1 MIKLMSNLYISN
13 LCSDEKN
20 FKQLLNIIIKYK
32 NAIQGLDLAPLNVIK
47 NWQNYEKKS
56 KSIYNLI
63 KKKNLKVNAIQGIFF
78 KKHINLIN
86 DFFTND
92 KEIIS
97 HIKKIINICKI
108 FHCKKIIFGSAEF
121 RNRKNHS
128 VKYANLV
135 FVKFIEKII
144 PLLEE
149 KKITF
154 CIETIP
160 KIYNSDYLYK
170 FYQTCKIVKRFN
182 NKFVKINFDSGIFFN
197 SRFDKN
203 KFIDNLNLISN
214 IQISEPYCNFFTN
227 PTKYNLLFLNVLKK
241 ISYKGTISLE
251 IIAKKFEKKKIEK
264 SINNFINFFN

>member
-1 MIKLMSNLYISN
+1 MNNLFISN

-20 FKQLLNIIIKYK
+20 FKQLLNIIIKY
-32 NAIQGLDLAPLNVIK
+32 NSAIQGLDLAPLNVIK
-47 NWQNYEKKS
+47 NWENYEKKS

-78 KKHINLIN
+78 KKEINLIN

-92 KEIIS
+92 KEIIR
-97 HIKKIINICKI
+97 HIKKIIYICKI

-128 VKYANLV
+128 VKYADLV
-135 FVKFIEKII
+135 FIKFIEKII

-170 FYQTCKIVKRFN
+170 FYQTCKIVKHLN
-182 NKFVKINFDSGIFFN
+182 NKFVKINFDSGIFFKSKFN
-197 SRFDKN
+197 KN
-203 KFIDNLNLISN
+203 IFIDNLNLIN
-214 IQISEPYCNFFTN
+214 NVQISQPYCNFFIN
-227 PTKYNLLFLNVLKK
+227 PTKYNFHFLNVLKK
-241 ISYKGTISLE
+241 NSYKGTISLE
-251 IIAKKFEKKKIEK
+251 IIAK
-264 SINNFINFFN
+264 